1 MADGVVPCGVQGPRN
16 PFHHVRLLEQRVAVG
31 DRLIGE
37 AVAGE
42 VEGDAAGSFRED
54 AYHSAPVVTGG
65 REAVQEEHGLA
76 RSALV
81 YEDTLA
87 ADLDVAAGS
96 QPAAGGRWG
105 SGRIHTRGV
114 ARTRW

>member
-1 MADGVVPCGVQGPRN
+1 MADDVGLCNVQGARN

-42 VEGDAAGSFRED
+42 VEGDAAGFFRED

-65 REAVQEEHGLA
+65 REAVQQEHGLA
-76 RSALV
+76 RSAFV
-81 YEDTLA
+81 YEDPPA
-87 ADLDVAAGS
+87 AALDVAAGS
-96 QPAAGGRWG
+96 QPAAG
-105 SGRIHTRGV
+105 
-114 ARTRW
+114 